1 MIEYLK
7 ESTFAVKDVIMQ
19 AWRVTR
25 DNYFSIATLCFLIFI
40 TASTSTFM
48 AFFMGDLN
56 IGIKI
61 IMLLIFIMSYCVV
74 ELCMIKYIF
83 KLLDH
88 ENEND
93 IQIIDT
99 LPTRL
104 EIVRFLIGTVYFGL
118 SIFLVGVLLMP
129 VLYILDLILQFAVNQ
144 GWIESFRSGA
154 GARII
159 INISVAIGML
169 SIFFTFIRIVFFPFF
184 IIDKHRTPFEAI
196 KLSLAT
202 TKGNFIKLMFILA
215 GLVLVQ
221 AIVFG
226 FFYIVVLTGFR
237 LVDYFFDYDINQ
249 YVSLIVVVFSSFVIV
264 PFTTAFFAVAYRKI
278 MNEYKGDE
286 HPDIIH
292 NIV

>member
-1 MIEYLK
+1 MIDYLK

-19 AWRVTR
+19 ALKVTK

-48 AFFMGDLN
+48 AFFMGELN
-56 IGIKI
+56 VGIRI
-61 IMLLIFIMSYCVV
+61 IMLLIFIMSYCIV
-74 ELCMIKYIF
+74 ELCLIKYIF
-83 KLLDH
+83 HLLDH
-88 ENEND
+88 KVDD
-93 IQIIDT
+93 IKIIDT
-99 LPTRL
+99 LPTRV
-104 EIVRFLIGTVYFGL
+104 EIGNFLVGTVYFGL

-129 VLYILDLILQFAVNQ
+129 ILYLLDLLLKFAVQQ
-144 GWIESFRSGA
+144 GLIDNFTYA
-154 GARII
+154 GKVIV
-159 INISVAIGML
+159 NIAVVIAIL

-184 IIDKHRTPFEAI
+184 IIDKKSSPFESI

-202 TKGNFIKLMFILA
+202 TKGNFIKLLFILA

-221 AIVFG
+221 AVVFG

-237 LVDYFFDYDINQ
+237 LVNYFFDYDINQ
-249 YVSLIVVVFSSFVIV
+249 YVSLIVVMFSSFVIV
-264 PFTTAFFAVAYRKI
+264 PFTTAFFTVAYRKI
-278 MNEYKGDE
+278 MSEYKGDK

>member
-1 MIEYLK
+1 MIDYLK
-7 ESTFAVKDVIMQ
+7 ESTFAVKDVVMQ
-19 AWRVTR
+19 AWKVTR

-56 IGIKI
+56 VGIRI
-61 IMLLIFIMSYCVV
+61 IMLLIFIMCYCVV
-74 ELCMIKYIF
+74 ELCLIKYIF
-83 KLLDH
+83 HLLDH
-88 ENEND
+88 ETED
-93 IQIIDT
+93 IQIIQT

-104 EIVRFLIGTVYFGL
+104 EVIRFLIGTVYFGM
-118 SIFLVGVLLMP
+118 SIFLVVILLLP
-129 VLYILDLILQFAVNQ
+129 VLYILDLVFKFAVHQ
-144 GWIESFRSGA
+144 GLIDNFTLA
-154 GARII
+154 GKII
-159 INISVAIGML
+159 VNIAVAIAML

-184 IIDKHRTPFEAI
+184 IIDKHCTPFESI

-202 TKGNFIKLMFILA
+202 TKGNFVKLLFIFA
-215 GLVLVQ
+215 GLVLIQ

-237 LVDYFFDYDINQ
+237 LVNYFFDYDINQ

-278 MNEYKGDE
+278 MSEYKGNE

-292 NIV
+292 NLV

>member
-48 AFFMGDLN
+48 AFFMEELN
-56 IGIKI
+56 VGIRM
-61 IMLLIFIMSYCVV
+61 IMLLIFIFSYCLV
-74 ELCMIKYIF
+74 ELCLIKYIF
-83 KLLDH
+83 HLLDH
-88 ENEND
+88 ELED

-99 LPTRL
+99 LPTRK
-104 EIVRFLIGTVYFGL
+104 EIIRFLIATVYFGL
-118 SIFLVGVLLMP
+118 SIFFVAVLLMP
-129 VLYILDLILQFAVNQ
+129 VLYVLDAMLRLAVSQGLIGNFNQAGKIIVNV
-144 GWIESFRSGA
+144 
-154 GARII
+154 
-159 INISVAIGML
+159 SVAIAML
-169 SIFFTFIRIVFFPFF
+169 SIFFIFIRIVFFPFF
-184 IIDKHRTPFEAI
+184 IIDKHCPPFESL

-202 TKGNFIKLMFILA
+202 TKGNFVKLLFILG
-215 GLVLVQ
+215 GLVIVQ
-221 AIVFG
+221 AAVFG
-226 FFYIVVLTGFR
+226 FFYLVILMCFR
-237 LVDYFFDYDINQ
+237 LVNYLFDYDINQ
-249 YVSLIVVVFSSFVIV
+249 YVSLFVVVFSSFVIV

-278 MNEYKGDE
+278 MSEYKGEE

>member
-1 MIEYLK
+1 MIDYLK

-19 AWRVTR
+19 AWKVTR

-48 AFFMGDLN
+48 AFFMGELN
-56 IGIKI
+56 VGIRI
-61 IMLLIFIMSYCVV
+61 VMLLIFVMSYCIV
-74 ELCMIKYIF
+74 ELCLIKYIF
-83 KLLDH
+83 RLLDH
-88 ENEND
+88 ESEED
-93 IQIIDT
+93 ITIVET
-99 LPTRL
+99 LPTRR
-104 EIVRFLIGTVYFGL
+104 EIIRFLIGTVYFGL
-118 SIFLVGVLLMP
+118 SIFLVGILLMP
-129 VLYILDLILQFAVNQ
+129 VLYILDLILKFAVSQ
-144 GWIESFRSGA
+144 GLINNFTQA
-154 GARII
+154 GKVIV
-159 INISVAIGML
+159 NIAVAIAML

-184 IIDKHRTPFEAI
+184 IIDKHCKPFESI

-202 TKGNFIKLMFILA
+202 TKGNFIKLLFILV

-221 AIVFG
+221 AVVFG
-226 FFYIVVLTGFR
+226 FFYVVVLTGFR
-237 LVDYFFDYDINQ
+237 LVNYFFDYDINQ

-278 MNEYKGDE
+278 MSEYKGDE